1 MQFMDKTKEIKKDI
15 KNNGQKEKLTKDMA
29 IEILERE
36 IPEDSRRIQEENI
49 KLIKKQGAL
58 EILKQID

>member
-1 MQFMDKTKEIKKDI
+1 MEKVKELKKNKIKE
-15 KNNGQKEKLTKDMA
+15 NGEKKKLTKDEA

-36 IPEDSRRIQEENI
+36 IQEDNI

-58 EILKQID
+58 EILMQID

>member
-1 MQFMDKTKEIKKDI
+1 MEKTKEIKQNKI
-15 KNNGQKEKLTKDMA
+15 KENGKKEKLTIKMA

-49 KLIKKQGAL
+49 KLTKKQGAL

>member
-1 MQFMDKTKEIKKDI
+1 MEKTKEIKKDI
-15 KNNGQKEKLTKDMA
+15 KNNGKKEKLTKDMA

-36 IPEDSRRIQEENI
+36 IPEDIADI
-49 KLIKKQGAL
+49 KERNTRLIKKQGAL